1 MIKLYTDAATRGN
14 PGPSAA
20 GILIV
25 TPERQYQLQAP
36 LPEQSNHDA
45 EFSAVILGLEQ
56 LANRGLTT
64 KILQINVDSKL
75 VFQSLEKRY
84 AKHYQAAV
92 DRILALEAPYSMVIH
107 QWIPERQNQGAHHLA
122 QQGLPHLT
130 DC

>member
-36 LPEQSNHDA
+36 LPVQSNHAA
-45 EFSAVILGLEQ
+45 EFAAVLIGLKKLTELGLNQ
-56 LANRGLTT
+56 GR
-64 KILQINVDSKL
+64 LQINVDSKL

-92 DRILALEAPYSMVIH
+92 DQILIEEKAYIMVLH
-107 QWIPERQNQGAHHLA
+107 QWVPERQNRGAHHLA
-122 QQGLPHLT
+122 QQGLPKIT
-130 DC
+130 TC